1 MQYITKENLVRKIAT
16 AYNTLNSEILTDLIA
31 DDFVYESQHVFEP
44 MNGKDN
50 FLKYIAGKYK
60 TIQNS
65 KSIVYAEIGYHEN
78 TPCIIISQGEKDN
91 KGALLF
97 LELTKEG
104 DKIQRMDMCGI
115 APHWSSAKRTH
126 EYPGLTAEM

>member
-1 MQYITKENLVRKIAT
+1 MQDITKGNLVRKIAT
-16 AYNTLNSEILTDLIA
+16 AYNTLNSEIFTDLIA
-31 DDFVYESQHVFEP
+31 DDFVYESQHVFES

-91 KGALLF
+91 KRALLF

-126 EYPGLTAEM
+126 EYPGHA

>member
-1 MQYITKENLVRKIAT
+1 MEYTSKENLVRKIAT
-16 AYNTLNSEILTDLIA
+16 AYNTLNSEIFIGIIA
-31 DDFVYESQHVFEP
+31 ENFIYESQHVFEP
-44 MNGKDN
+44 MNGKET

-65 KSIVYAEIGYHEN
+65 TNAVYAELAFHDN
-78 TPCIIISQGEKDN
+78 TPCIIISQGEKEN

-126 EYPGLTAEM
+126 EYPGLTAKM